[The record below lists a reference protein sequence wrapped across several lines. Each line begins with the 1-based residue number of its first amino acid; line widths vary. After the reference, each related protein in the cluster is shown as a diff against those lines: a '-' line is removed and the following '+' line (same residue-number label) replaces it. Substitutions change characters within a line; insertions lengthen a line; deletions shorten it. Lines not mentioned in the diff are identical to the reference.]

1 MNRSTNTQNET
12 GTLFFKA
19 SLLILI
25 IGMAIPC
32 RGWSQSNPS
41 SEKPIK
47 VMLLGTAHLNNPG
60 RDAINPKVP
69 DVLTD
74 QKQKELQVL
83 RDSIAKFRP
92 NKIALEVQQ
101 KYQAAFDSVYQEFKS
116 GDVDTFSVGEFM
128 SRRSEQ
134 YQIGFKLARAQNIDH
149 VYAVDHYLPMKLGEV
164 MEYAKQHDPEFVQYF
179 KQYKNSHQVKKT
191 DSLLQNSSLISVYRY
206 MNCAESVDGY
216 REPYV
221 RTAAVG
227 SDTTF
232 VGADVVA
239 DYHRRNLRIY
249 ANLMRIAEPG
259 DRIFMMF
266 GGGHQPF
273 LRPLLKNSPRVE
285 FVDPMEYL

>member
-1 MNRSTNTQNET
+1 MSRSNL
-12 GTLFFKA
+12 TLNA
-19 SLLILI
+19 SWKLFLKTALIVLIL
-25 IGMAIPC
+25 GTD
-32 RGWSQSNPS
+32 NPS
-41 SEKPIK
+41 SGWAQNSQSSEEPIK
-47 VMLLGTAHLNNPG
+47 VMLLDTTHLNNPS

-83 RDSIAKFRP
+83 RDAIAKFRP
-92 NKIALEVQQ
+92 NKVALEVQQ
-101 KYQAAFDSVYQEFKS
+101 KYQAAFDSVYQQFRK
-116 GDVDTFSVGEFM
+116 GDVDTFSVGEFV

-134 YQIGFKLARAQNIDH
+134 YQIGFKLARSKNIDH
-149 VYAVDHYLPMKLGEV
+149 VFAVDHYLPMKLGKV
-164 MEYAKQHDPEFVQYF
+164 MKYAKEHDPEFVQYF
-179 KQYKNSHQVKKT
+179 KQYKNSHQVKKK
-191 DSLLQNSSLISVYRY
+191 DSLLQNNSFILVYRY

-227 SDTTF
+227 SDTSF
-232 VGADVVA
+232 VGADAVA

-249 ANLMRIAEPG
+249 ANLMRIAEAG

-266 GGGHQPF
+266 GAGHQPF
-273 LRPLLKNSPRVE
+273 LRPLLKNSPRVD